1 MKRKIMM
8 EKESRDKQ
16 LYEEKMR
23 KRVEEKETYKQ
34 EVDLVRRLQSEMD

>member
-34 EVDLVRRLQSEMD
+34 EVDLVRRL